1 MSLHNFT
8 EKIEL
13 NAPIGEVFQYFIDTE
28 QIGRNFPYPFKAKT
42 FNRSPRYFKQGFS
55 LECGTRF
62 FSIPIKWKLY
72 VYSFSAN
79 RHISFL
85 WQRNLLF
92 TSWEYNCYFETIA
105 SNQTRVTEC
114 VLYRLPLG
122 IIGKFANQI
131 WIHPCL
137 QSLFARRRAA
147 LLTAFQLHR
156 ATETTSIPSKQEN
169 HPRQLKQNDQ
179 ASYGRSRENP
189 LAT

>member
-13 NAPIGEVFQYFIDTE
+13 NALAGEVFQYFTDTE
-28 QIGRNFPYPFKAKT
+28 QIGRNFPYPFKAQI
-42 FNRSPRYFKQGFS
+42 FNRTPRYFKQGFS

-62 FSIPIKWKLY
+62 LGIPIKWKLY

-85 WQRNLLF
+85 WQRSLF
-92 TSWEYNCYFETIA
+92 FISWEYNCYFETMA
-105 SNQTRVTEC
+105 NNQTRVTEC

-122 IIGKFANQI
+122 IIGKFMNQI
-131 WIHPCL
+131 WVRPCL
-137 QSLFARRRAA
+137 QRIFTRRRAA
-147 LLTAFQLHR
+147 LLATFQAHR
-156 ATETTSIPSKQEN
+156 AMETGSSSFKQEN
-169 HPRQLKQNDQ
+169 RSRPFKQNEQ